1 MNSTL
6 KNISLASNLHNFK
19 CRRQLEY
26 DMVHAKITSLEE
38 LTINNSSAP
47 AYHSYK
53 DYNNCGKIK
62 WLKQPTNITCIPP
75 KFQCSKYIFSE
86 GILTDGT
93 SSLPIIIVHNFLN
106 TQENIVYKLD
116 NVSLRFNSVYHQHLA
131 TTQLTIA
138 TPYLFLSFIILLVV
152 TK

>member
-75 KFQCSKYIFSE
+75 KFMAH
-86 GILTDGT
+86 
-93 SSLPIIIVHNFLN
+93 SLQSNC
-106 TQENIVYKLD
+106 
-116 NVSLRFNSVYHQHLA
+116 
-131 TTQLTIA
+131 
-138 TPYLFLSFIILLVV
+138 
-152 TK
+152 

>member
-6 KNISLASNLHNFK
+6 KNISLASNLHNFN

-26 DMVHAKITSLEE
+26 DMVHAKITSLKE
-38 LTINNSSAP
+38 LAINNSSAL

-53 DYNNCGKIK
+53 DYNICGKIK
-62 WLKQPTNITCIPP
+62 WVKRPTNITCMPP
-75 KFQCSKYIFSE
+75 EFQCSKYIFRE
-86 GILTDGT
+86 GIITDGT

-106 TQENIVYKLD
+106 IQENIVYKLD
-116 NVSLRFNSVYHQHLA
+116 NVSRRFNSVYHQHLA

-138 TPYLFLSFIILLVV
+138 TPHTYF
-152 TK
+152 